1 MSEKGN
7 CGCAP
12 KVRVKLPCAAGLSG
26 TITPQGTRAEAV
38 VSSAATVC
46 KGEFVRREL
55 EYIGRGDAMKWT
67 SEDTVILDTA
77 ELSEGRVGVVYTQGG
92 RTKYKTVAL
101 DAGNVALGNTLVLLE
116 DTALEEARIAEIS
129 PGRAV
134 VVYTQEAAG
143 MAAVVSLEG
152 RLATL
157 AYTDIWADGGDPAN
171 LCVCCVG
178 GSILVSGMLQDT
190 TSDGGHAGETWVWRC
205 AEKRDGTGLYIYYQ
219 TPQRVDLD
227 SDTDVYSGGWSLAAV
242 TNQTAVLYYPKSLDR
257 PVGFAVLDLT
267 EGGTVEVR
275 LVGAGKYAASL
286 PALQVAPVD
295 NGRWCVAYG
304 VGWLDPQKSVL
315 KSALAFEVWGLNRYA
330 AELLWYGCDDVRYK
344 AGVGG
349 ISAGGAC
356 MGVAVSY
363 TGSREVKGE
372 DGTTHTV
379 EEAKAV
385 YLGLED
391 GPAPGVPVPLP
402 GHDGFCRLVPI
413 SVSKAI
419 LIYQADGNGYARYM
433 ELEERVVPSG
443 GGEAFTGVAG
453 LDALAITGGGPNET
467 ITVQVP

>member
-1 MSEKGN
+1 MSEKNN

-12 KVRVKLPCAAGLSG
+12 KVRVKLPCAASLSG
-26 TITPQGTRAEAV
+26 TVTPQGSRVAAV

-55 EYIGRGDAMKWT
+55 EYISRSDTMKWT

-92 RTKYKTVAL
+92 RTKFKTVAV
-101 DAGNVALGNTLVLLE
+101 DAGNVVLGNTLVLLE
-116 DTALEEARIAEIS
+116 DTALTEARMAEIS
-129 PGRAV
+129 PGQAV
-134 VVYTQEAAG
+134 VVYNQDGDG
-143 MAAVVSLEG
+143 MAAVVALDG

-157 AYTDIWADGGDPAN
+157 MYTDIWADGGDVAN
-171 LCVCCVG
+171 LCVCCAG
-178 GSILVSGMLQDT
+178 GEILVAGMLQSVT
-190 TSDGGHAGETWVWRC
+190 TDGGNPGEVYVWRC
-205 AEKRDGTGLYIYYQ
+205 MQSRNGTGLYVRYQ
-219 TPQRVDLD
+219 TPQRIDLD
-227 SDTDVYSGGWSLAAV
+227 NDTDVYAGGWSMTAV
-242 TNQTAVLYYPKSLDR
+242 TDKTAVLCYPKSLDR
-257 PVGFAVLDLT
+257 PVGFAVLDMSAD
-267 EGGTVEVR
+267 GTVEVR
-275 LVGAGKYAASL
+275 LVGSGKYAASL
-286 PALQVAPVD
+286 PALQVAPLD

-315 KSALAFEVWGLNRYA
+315 KSALAFEVWGLTRYA

-356 MGVAVSY
+356 MGVAMSY
-363 TGSREVKGE
+363 TGSTEVKEE
-372 DGTTHTV
+372 DGTTRTV
-379 EEAKAV
+379 TEAKGV

-419 LIYQADGNGYARYM
+419 LIYQANGNGYARYM
-433 ELEERVVPSG
+433 ELEERVVPAS

-453 LDALAITGGGPNET
+453 LDALALTGGGPNET